1 MGEIIPIRAGQPVCE
16 RRSLAM
22 EAQIAASHAADLFE
36 QLAKE
41 KEAEASG
48 VALNGSSDEQAE
60 AGWELMGHAPDEQST
75 IVRDI
80 PVLPSK
86 P

>member
-41 KEAEASG
+41 SAEPSFRRRAEVIRAAASG
-48 VALNGSSDEQAE
+48 NVMDAHAALC
-60 AGWELMGHAPDEQST
+60 GW
-75 IVRDI
+75 RYF
-80 PVLPSK
+80 
-86 P
+86 